1 MNAMQP
7 TDRYRNTI
15 GLITILSGLLAAA
28 CIIVGAMAVENDFA
42 AFSDPTRTLLH
53 AHNQV
58 LAYWFNILDLF
69 GYYLLL
75 LPLIFHLH
83 QLLKYRSPW
92 MPLITFSGA
101 AYVLVGA
108 IGASVLAAVWPS
120 LMMDHLSAG
129 PADQSAITAAFKTMT
144 LAVTKGLWNI
154 LEVIF
159 AAVWWIGTGLLL
171 RSASRP
177 IAWLTIAT
185 GLSTLLDAIGNL
197 LGLHLIA
204 EISLNLYLVLA
215 IIWPITIGIRLMRGT
230 PDVRHTNE
238 AAQ

>member
-1 MNAMQP
+1 MQP

-28 CIIVGAMAVENDFA
+28 CIMVGALAVENDFA
-42 AFSDPTRTLLH
+42 AFSDPVRTLLH
-53 AHNQV
+53 AHNHA
-58 LAYWFNILDLF
+58 LAYWFNVLDLF

-75 LPLIFHLH
+75 LPVIFHLH

-92 MPLITFSGA
+92 TPLLTFSGA

-108 IGASVLAAVWPS
+108 IGASILAAVWPP
-120 LMMDHLSAG
+120 LMQDHL
-129 PADQSAITAAFKTMT
+129 AATGAEQHTIALAFQTIT
-144 LAVTKGLWNI
+144 LAVTRGLWNM
-154 LEVIF
+154 LEVLF
-159 AAVWWIGTGLLL
+159 GATWWIGIGWLL

-197 LGLHLIA
+197 FFLPTLA
-204 EISLNLYLVLA
+204 EIGLNLYLVLA
-215 IIWPITIGIRLMRGT
+215 IIWPIAIGIWLMRGK
-230 PDVRHTNE
+230 PELRHANE
-238 AAQ
+238 VAQ